1 MRVRCATKRCCLLA
15 EPLTHSLAIGG
26 KYTSEQVE
34 RLDALYEE
42 LSASLPRWCKAVRNL
57 PLTFLPDGD
66 KFAAKLEAYLKPALT
81 KGVPA
86 LHSTIRP
93 LYKDAAKS
101 QRIGDTLNNFLTSL
115 KASGRFPGDSSTFRE
130 RARVSFVSI
139 GSALI
144 MNTHLTFSRSIDGTE
159 EAPPSALMW
168 TLLVYA
174 HHLNTLKRFNEALAV
189 VDEGIAH
196 TPTALELYMCKAKI
210 YKSAGDIERAAY
222 EMNQVR
228 LLDLADRFLNTKSTK
243 YFLRADNLK
252 DAEETVML
260 FTKQDNGLTNLFD
273 MQCMWYELEYGASCR
288 RTGDLGMAIK
298 KFLDVEKVR
307 APLISTP
314 LLSSAILTRNAFRV
328 LQHFQQIAEDQ
339 LDFHTYCLRKMTLRS
354 YVSLLRLEDNLL
366 AHPKVLAALS
376 SLVHCYVELND
387 RPKEVEQSVEGLSK
401 KDLQKRKRE
410 EKKLAA
416 RGASTRCNAIEHTSN
431 SGE

>member
-1 MRVRCATKRCCLLA
+1 
-15 EPLTHSLAIGG
+15 
-26 KYTSEQVE
+26 
-34 RLDALYEE
+34 
-42 LSASLPRWCKAVRNL
+42 
-57 PLTFLPDGD
+57 
-66 KFAAKLEAYLKPALT
+66 
-81 KGVPA
+81 
-86 LHSTIRP
+86 
-93 LYKDAAKS
+93 
-101 QRIGDTLNNFLTSL
+101 
-115 KASGRFPGDSSTFRE
+115 
-130 RARVSFVSI
+130 
-139 GSALI
+139 
-144 MNTHLTFSRSIDGTE
+144 
-159 EAPPSALMW
+159 MW

-243 YFLRADNLK
+243 YFLRADKLK

-314 LLSSAILTRNAFRV
+314 LLSSANLTRTASHM